1 MSDDIRVGT
10 LKKLADGS
18 CQGILSRCFEGH
30 SAASV
35 WAMLVE
41 PAKIALWIAPGHI
54 ELKVG
59 GAVSIDFEDSGFAIK
74 SQVLELENGKRL
86 TFSWSSGN
94 EPQRPLRWEV
104 SEAGGDATLTLT
116 VTTPAGEDAAK
127 ACAGFEAHLEMLAAA
142 LEGVPMKFPF
152 NHFVAARKAYSEQL
166 ASA

>member
-116 VTTPAGEDAAK
+116 VTTPAVTFVSGT
-127 ACAGFEAHLEMLAAA
+127 LA
-142 LEGVPMKFPF
+142 
-152 NHFVAARKAYSEQL
+152 VAAIAVGWSWYVGVEELKTCT
-166 ASA
+166 AS